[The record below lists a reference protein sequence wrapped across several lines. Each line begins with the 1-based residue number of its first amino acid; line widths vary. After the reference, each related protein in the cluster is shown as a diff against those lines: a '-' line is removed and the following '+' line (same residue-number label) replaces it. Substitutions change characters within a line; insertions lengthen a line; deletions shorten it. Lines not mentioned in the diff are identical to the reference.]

1 MTRALFVSPHLDD
14 VAFSCGGILA
24 AWAGTGRHCVLLTCF
39 TASAS
44 GPAGFALACQTD
56 KGIAPDVDYMA
67 LRRAEDIRAAAIL
80 GAHEVV
86 HLPFHEAPHR
96 GYGSAPALF
105 GRARRDDQAWRD
117 LRGALAPHV
126 AQADVVLLPQGLGSH
141 IDHRQVRQALAG
153 LTASETWAYRD
164 TPYALREPAAPPDA
178 GERGESIDLERKL
191 DACAAYASQL
201 GFQFGGPARM
211 REALG
216 AFAAAEGRRLGV
228 DGPAEALAPARVGAP
243 VL

>member
-1 MTRALFVSPHLDD
+1 VTRALFVSPHLDD

-24 AWAGTGRHCVLLTCF
+24 AWAGAGRHCVLLTCF

-44 GPAGFALACQTD
+44 APSAFALACQTD

-67 LRRAEDIRAAAIL
+67 LRRAEDVRAAAVL
-80 GAHEVV
+80 GADEVV

-105 GRARRDDQAWRD
+105 GRARRDDQTWRD

-126 AQADVVLLPQGLGSH
+126 AQADVVLLPQGLGNH

-153 LTASETWAYRD
+153 LTAPETWAYRD
-164 TPYALREPAAPPDA
+164 TPYALREPGAAPPPE
-178 GERGESIDLERKL
+178 ERGERIDLERKL

-201 GFQFGGPARM
+201 GFQFGGAAQM
-211 REALG
+211 RDALR
-216 AFAAAEGRRLGV
+216 AFALAEGRRLCI
-228 DGPAEALAPARVGAP
+228 DGPAEALAPAHGRQP
-243 VL
+243 LL